1 MIITIFALDL
11 GLAVCYL
18 SNSAYGI
25 TGGTGEVYAVI
36 SLAGKQF
43 TVKPEDNI
51 RVPLLDAEVGSL
63 IQCDNVLLY
72 SDGDDIRIGKPVLNG
87 IKVTAEVVRHARDK
101 KIIVFKMKR
110 RKNYRRSFGH
120 RQHFT
125 QIRIKDITA

>member
-1 MIITIFALDL
+1 M
-11 GLAVCYL
+11 
-18 SNSAYGI
+18 
-25 TGGTGEVYAVI
+25 YAVI
-36 SLAGKQF
+36 DLAGKQF

-51 RVPLLDAEVGSL
+51 KVPLLDVEVGST

-72 SDGDDIRIGKPVLNG
+72 SDGEDLRIGKPNLSG

-110 RKNYRRSFGH
+110 RKNYRRRNGH

-125 QIRIKDITA
+125 QLRIMDITA